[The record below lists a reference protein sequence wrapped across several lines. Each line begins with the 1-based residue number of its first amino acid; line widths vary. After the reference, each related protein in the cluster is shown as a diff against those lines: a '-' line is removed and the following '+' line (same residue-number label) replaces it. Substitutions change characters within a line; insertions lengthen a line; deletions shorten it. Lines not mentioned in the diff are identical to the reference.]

1 MDSRFAFGE
10 IEKELYNRFNDP
22 LAKEVIEIE
31 GKLED
36 FQIKV
41 SNLDKKVSDLIE
53 FSKNLNKM
61 RTSSNTDPSLVLEFS
76 IEISNISFT
85 PRDFL
90 ETILITRTISKDK
103 NLRPLV

>member
-10 IEKELYNRFNDP
+10 IEKELYNRFNDY
-22 LAKEVIEIE
+22 LATEVVEIE

-53 FSKNLNKM
+53 FSKNLNK
-61 RTSSNTDPSLVLEFS
+61 
-76 IEISNISFT
+76 I
-85 PRDFL
+85 
-90 ETILITRTISKDK
+90 
-103 NLRPLV
+103 